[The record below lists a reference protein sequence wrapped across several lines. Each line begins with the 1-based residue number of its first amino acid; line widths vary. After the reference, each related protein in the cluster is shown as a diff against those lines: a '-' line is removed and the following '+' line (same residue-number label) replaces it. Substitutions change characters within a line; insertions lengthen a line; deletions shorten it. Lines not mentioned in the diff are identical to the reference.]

1 MRKRRIC
8 PKCSGPMGGYP
19 AISRKDNQTEIC
31 STCGLKKRWRPIT
44 ATALNNYP
52 KIGIISN

>member
-19 AISRKDNQTEIC
+19 AISRKDNKTEIC
-31 STCGLKKRWRPIT
+31 STCGLKE
-44 ATALNNYP
+44 ALDTYKNR
-52 KIGIISN
+52 G